1 MSEVLVKSS
10 VIVKNSQTNSAFGMQ
25 SSELFDC
32 KPFLSWEVYRGLI
45 INLVKIPQ

>member
-1 MSEVLVKSS
+1 MLVKPS
-10 VIVKNSQTNSAFGMQ
+10 VIVRNSQANSAFGMQ

-32 KPFLSWEVYRGLI
+32 KPFLSWEVYRDLI